1 MAARTISILATV
13 ILVVAAVALV
23 LRRAILGDWPFT
35 LCLQAVGLALVL
47 WARITFGLR
56 SFHFAANPTAG
67 RLVTN
72 GPYHYVRNPIYA
84 GAWLFVWS
92 GVASHWSPMNAMLA
106 GIVALTLLVRLACE
120 EQLLRRTYPEYED
133 YAHKTA
139 RLIPFIV

>member
-1 MAARTISILATV
+1 MPASRRTLS
-13 ILVVAAVALV
+13 LV
-23 LRRAILGDWPFT
+23 F
-35 LCLQAVGLALVL
+35 

-67 RLVTN
+67 RLVTS

-92 GVASHWSPMNAMLA
+92 GVASHWSPVNAVLA

-120 EQLLRRTYPEYED
+120 EQLLRRAYPEYAD